1 MGSLREQ
8 MKRKGRIKFHGLLDF
23 FYYDF
28 TINTRSEYKKLN
40 IVAVRVGIFN
50 TIVLPSQLKKKRER
64 FLLKNIPGYPI
75 MAQWIM
81 NPTRNHDVAGSVP
94 GLAQLVKD
102 LALS

>member
-50 TIVLPSQLKKKRER
+50 TIVLPSQLKKKKR
-64 FLLKNIPGYPI
+64 KIPSQKYS
-75 MAQWIM
+75 WIS
-81 NPTRNHDVAGSVP
+81 HHGSV
-94 GLAQLVKD
+94 ANE
-102 LALS
+102 SY